1 MADKIKL
8 RKLITKSEKEL
19 LIGKD
24 AQTNEELVK
33 KFRGKEN
40 IILHTSKPGSP
51 FCIINDL
58 SSTKE
63 DIKEAA
69 VVCAK
74 YSQDWRDNKR
84 SVVIHVFDGK
94 NVFKRKGMAV
104 GTFGV
109 KKFREIKVKKKDII
123 SFEKKK

>member
-1 MADKIKL
+1 MANKTKFRKI
-8 RKLITKSEKEL
+8 ITSSGAHV
-19 LIGKD
+19 IMGKD
-24 AQTNEELVK
+24 KRSNEELVK

-51 FCIINDL
+51 FCIINDS

-63 DIKEAA
+63 NIKETA

-74 YSQDWRDNKR
+74 YSQDWRDNKK

-94 NVFKRKGMAV
+94 NVFKKKGMAI
-104 GTFGV
+104 GAFGV
-109 KKFREIKVKKKDII
+109 KKFKEIKVKKKDII
-123 SFEKKK
+123 EFEKEK